1 MVGEIRP
8 YRDSDLGAVVDL
20 WQACDLTRPWNPP
33 ARDIAFCRSSGHG
46 EIFVAEADGGIIGT
60 VMAGHDG
67 HRGWVYYVA
76 VDPARRRDGLGR
88 RLVAQ
93 AEDWLATRGVP
104 KLMLVIRDTNTAVQA
119 FYERL
124 GYAQEP
130 RVVMAKWLK

>member
-67 HRGWVYYVA
+67 HRGWVYYLA

-93 AEDWLATRGVP
+93 AEDWLATQGVP
-104 KLMLVIRDTNTAVQA
+104 ELMLMIRDTNTAVQA

-124 GYAQEP
+124 GYVQEP
-130 RVVMAKWLK
+130 RVMMAKWLK